1 MIGNQTVTKAADV
14 NVLLIEMFAGH
25 SAIISIFNMWLGCV
39 TIYQHRFEI
48 ILYSS
53 HNNLWN
59 SYMRSCYTKFP
70 SILRIRILGIL
81 V

>member
-1 MIGNQTVTKAADV
+1 MIGNQTFIKVADV
-14 NVLLIEMFAGH
+14 NVLLIEMFTGH

-39 TIYQHRFEI
+39 TVYQHRFEI
-48 ILYSS
+48 IFYSS
-53 HNNLWN
+53 YNNLWN
-59 SYMRSCYTKFP
+59 SYMRSCYKKLT